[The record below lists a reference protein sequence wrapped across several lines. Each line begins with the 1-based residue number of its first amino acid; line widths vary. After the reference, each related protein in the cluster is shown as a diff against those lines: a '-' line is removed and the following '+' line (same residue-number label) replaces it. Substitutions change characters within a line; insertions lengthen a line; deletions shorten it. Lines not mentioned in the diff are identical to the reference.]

1 MNDIID
7 ALEDLSLAIGGMV
20 KRLQDM
26 SDALAAA
33 INEFDT
39 LTKTIDDL
47 REVAE
52 Q

>member
-7 ALEDLSLAIGGMV
+7 ALEDLSRAIGGIA
-20 KRLQDM
+20 KHLQDM
-26 SDALAAA
+26 SDALAAT